1 MVISCLREIIELT
14 VTETQRATLTIVTY
28 ILTALIFCG
37 SYSIATTLY
46 LIYQYRK
53 MELADRKKKMVI
65 KSVSSFVQI
74 TAAILYLYGDNYKKL
89 VAIFEALGCDDVCL
103 ENSQI
108 AAFFCLG
115 VAFIIFHVA
124 PPVLKK
130 CFELIVKEEK
140 QKKSPWLLAVGMIA
154 VMARIDMLYSVVF
167 EIVNVLESCSDTG
180 IIASFMFITISS
192 TFGALAVTVHCIH
205 ALRNEAGKHPYFKA
219 LAIFGLVIIIVCM
232 PLYIIGDN
240 NQPLDCVFNCTVKG
254 SECDSTMNG
263 VSEGCMR
270 KVNSSV
276 RFGFNLFTLVS
287 ITSITILYSSF
298 FCCTKK
304 GHRFTVVYSYFIRF
318 TKRDLQSVPV

>member
-1 MVISCLREIIELT
+1 MLLADMVISCLREIIELT

-65 KSVSSFVQI
+65 KSVPH
-74 TAAILYLYGDNYKKL
+74 LYKSQLLFFTYTVTTIRNWLLYSRLLAVMMYVLIK
-89 VAIFEALGCDDVCL
+89 
-103 ENSQI
+103 NSGI
-108 AAFFCLG
+108 AVFFCLG
-115 VAFIIFHVA
+115 IAFIIFHVA

-180 IIASFMFITISS
+180 IIASFMFIMISS
-192 TFGALAVTVHCIH
+192 TFGALAVTVYCIH
-205 ALRNEAGKHPYFKA
+205 ALIDEAGNTHTFIHTVNK
-219 LAIFGLVIIIVCM
+219 LLL
-232 PLYIIGDN
+232 LYPPIG
-240 NQPLDCVFNCTVKG
+240 G
-254 SECDSTMNG
+254 
-263 VSEGCMR
+263 
-270 KVNSSV
+270 
-276 RFGFNLFTLVS
+276 
-287 ITSITILYSSF
+287 Y
-298 FCCTKK
+298 
-304 GHRFTVVYSYFIRF
+304 
-318 TKRDLQSVPV
+318 